1 MASHVRAAVVLLGLV
16 VAGPPLFAHGPA
28 QSAQPAAPLPQGDVE
43 DYRPAAMS
51 IDTIRRIGTIANLNH
66 GIEIRIHK
74 VRTRL
79 IAWPGQG
86 MVNGAIHLLTLS
98 PGEATPLYTYPVS
111 EEALEV
117 LKGKGEVYYPHLGKW
132 VSVEPGDVA
141 YFPEG
146 VKHGIRN
153 RSKSGDFVLVS
164 QITPPQ
170 LDLYEESKLFDHD
183 TGKFDEARIRQLEA
197 SSPAGSL
204 TAITEAKYHDTHPD
218 LRAWNR
224 SNGKIRS
231 QGALFN
237 IFRGAPFTGIGVP
250 MLIVLFPGYG
260 TRNAGLHTGILP
272 KGSGAHAHTH
282 PISDDCV
289 IYLQGKASVEM
300 EGKDVPVSAL
310 DVIAAPILVPHGA
323 GSPAP
328 ERALLS
334 GYGAPPQQELYEREG
349 YLKGDV
355 YIRPKFEML
364 EDVEKRMAADDAATS
379 GGH

>member
-1 MASHVRAAVVLLGLV
+1 MASRLCSALVFLCLVAAGQPLV
-16 VAGPPLFAHGPA
+16 AHEPA
-28 QSAQPAAPLPQGDVE
+28 QTAQPAAQLPPGNVD

-51 IDTIRRIGTIANLNH
+51 IDTIRRIGTIPNLNH
-66 GIEIRIHK
+66 GIEIRINK

-86 MVNGAIHLLTLS
+86 MVNGAIHLITLS
-98 PGEATPLYTYPVS
+98 PGEATPLYAYPVS
-111 EEALEV
+111 EEALECI
-117 LKGKGEVYYPHLGKW
+117 KGKGEVYYPHLKKW
-132 VSVEPGDVA
+132 VSIEPGDVA

-153 RSKSGDFVLVS
+153 RNKSGDFVLVS

-170 LDLYEESKLFDHD
+170 LDLYEESKLFSHD
-183 TGKFDEARIRQLEA
+183 TGKFDQTRIDELEA
-197 SSPAGSL
+197 SSPAGNL
-204 TAITEAKYHDTHPD
+204 TAITEVKYHDTHPE

-224 SNGKIRS
+224 SNEKIRRE
-231 QGALFN
+231 GALFN

-260 TRNAGLHTGILP
+260 TRNAGLHTGVLP
-272 KGSGAHAHTH
+272 KGAGAHAHTH

-300 EGKDVPVSAL
+300 EGKSVPVGAL

-334 GYGAPPQQELYEREG
+334 GYGAPPQQELYERQG
-349 YLKGDV
+349 YLRGDV

-364 EDVEKRMAADDAATS
+364 EDVEKKMATENPTS